1 VESDLDKFAREGL
14 RTLVFSRKE
23 LSLNEFN
30 NFMTSYTSIKTSVD
44 PNKDEKLNSLFDS
57 MERDLFY
64 LGSSAIE
71 DKLQEN
77 VAETID
83 HIMQANIRVWVLTG
97 DKQETAIEIARSCK
111 LIQEG
116 MKEIIL
122 SSSTRIDFEEKLNRF
137 SEDNYEGVKLA
148 IIIDGQTL
156 VYALSDD
163 TIAQKFF
170 NFGIKANSVV
180 CCRVSPKQ
188 KADVVGLAKK

>member
-1 VESDLDKFAREGL
+1 
-14 RTLVFSRKE
+14 
-23 LSLNEFN
+23 
-30 NFMTSYTSIKTSVD
+30 
-44 PNKDEKLNSLFDS
+44 

-116 MKEIIL
+116 MKEVIL
-122 SSSTRIDFEEKLNRF
+122 SSSSRVDFEEKLNRF
-137 SEDNYEGVKLA
+137 SVDNYDCVKLA
-148 IIIDGQTL
+148 IVIDGQTL
-156 VYALSDD
+156 VYALSDEA
-163 TIAQKFF
+163 IA
-170 NFGIKANSVV
+170 
-180 CCRVSPKQ
+180 
-188 KADVVGLAKK
+188 